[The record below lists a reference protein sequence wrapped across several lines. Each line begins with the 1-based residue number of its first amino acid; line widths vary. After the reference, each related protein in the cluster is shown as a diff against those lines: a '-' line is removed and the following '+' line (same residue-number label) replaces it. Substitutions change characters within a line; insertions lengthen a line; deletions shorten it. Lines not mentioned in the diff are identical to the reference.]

1 MNKKESI
8 KFIIDEL
15 EKKYPEVPVPLDH
28 KDPYTLLIAVL
39 LSAQCTDVRVNKI
52 TPILF
57 KKADNPF
64 DMVKMSVEEIKAII
78 RPCGLSPMKSKGIY
92 GLSKILIDKYNGEVP
107 ADFNLLEELP
117 AVGHKTAS
125 VVMSQAFK
133 VPAFPVDT
141 HIHRLL

>member
-15 EKKYPEVPVPLDH
+15 EKKYPKVPVPLDH

-57 KKADNPF
+57 KQ
-64 DMVKMSVEEIKAII
+64 AI
-78 RPCGLSPMKSKGIY
+78 
-92 GLSKILIDKYNGEVP
+92 
-107 ADFNLLEELP
+107 
-117 AVGHKTAS
+117 
-125 VVMSQAFK
+125 
-133 VPAFPVDT
+133 
-141 HIHRLL
+141 